1 MSIITLISDETDG
14 VITISQTKC
23 KDAPR
28 QPDRFFKLTTVA
40 LGQKDE
46 DGKPMTSCVLE
57 DLMKN
62 FKRKKSKS

>member
-1 MSIITLISDETDG
+1 MRLEKDEADDIITLY
-14 VITISQTKC
+14 QTKC

-46 DGKPMTSCVLE
+46 DGESMTSCVLE
-57 DLMKN
+57 DLRKN
-62 FKRKKSKS
+62 VRTRRMRS